1 MKIARRTALALLAAL
16 LLPLFFGRPMV
27 WAEATLVMWDIA
39 AGGAPTWLEEVTAPP
54 RKYTT
59 RWEGGEGDLYLPA
72 SQPRAAMVL
81 VPGAAVL
88 GRVEPNAYGRW
99 AILRANAS
107 RLDDPRDARL
117 LEEIAALRL
126 RDRNADVSREA
137 AMLRCWDR
145 RAARCWPWSTI
156 ATPMQ

>member
-1 MKIARRTALALLAAL
+1 
-16 LLPLFFGRPMV
+16 
-27 WAEATLVMWDIA
+27 
-39 AGGAPTWLEEVTAPP
+39 
-54 RKYTT
+54 
-59 RWEGGEGDLYLPA
+59 
-72 SQPRAAMVL
+72 MVL